1 MGGSRFAYQIAAVG
15 EQGLSDAEMY
25 REAVIDATLLCELG
39 YDAAWIVEHHF
50 SDYFPHPNPLM
61 FLSHLAAELPGFGLG
76 TAVMV
81 LPWYNPIRFVE
92 DLSMLAALSTG
103 PLHIGMGRGTAKSEY
118 DAFGVNMAEARERFR
133 ETWEFT
139 RAALAGD
146 AVAYDG
152 KHVQVPRPLRIRP
165 RVEASRIQFYGAIGS
180 LESAEVMGEL
190 DLPPLCLATFPDHL
204 LARILT
210 RWQDRMRARGCCAE
224 ATFPISIKGF
234 VAPTEEEAR
243 ELALTYFP
251 RYFQLQVDHYQ
262 ADQAPWGDIPGY
274 EQFNRIFGNLKKLTE
289 PANLGPYME
298 MNLVGSPEMV
308 ARRVRALEAIG
319 FNYFLISNATIGVPR
334 RVRHQTIRL
343 FADEVVPRL
352 REARVVEVTA

>member
-25 REAVIDATLLCELG
+25 REAVIDATLLHELG

-92 DLSMLAALSTG
+92 DLSMLAALGSG

-118 DAFGVNMAEARERFR
+118 DAFGVDMTEARDRFR
-133 ETWEFT
+133 ETWEFA

-146 AVAYDG
+146 AVAYEG
-152 KHVQVPRPLRIRP
+152 KHVRVPRALHIRP
-165 RVEASRIQFYGAIGS
+165 HVEPGRIQFYGAIGS
-180 LESAEVMGEL
+180 LGSAELMGEL
-190 DLPPLCLATFPDHL
+190 GLPPLCLATFPDHL
-204 LARILT
+204 LQRILV
-210 RWQDRMRARGCCAE
+210 RWQDRMRARGCAVD

-234 VAPTEEEAR
+234 VAPSEEEAQ

-262 ADQAPWGDIPGY
+262 ADRAPWGDIPGY
-274 EQFNRIFGNLKKLTE
+274 EQFDRIFGNLKKLTE

-298 MNLVGSPEMV
+298 MNLVGSPETV
-308 ARRVRALEAIG
+308 ARRIRALEAIG
-319 FNYFLISNATIGVPR
+319 FNYFLISNAIVGVPR

-343 FADEVVPRL
+343 FAEEVVPRL
-352 REARVVEVTA
+352 NQVTAAELEA